1 MSNFGSAATSRGRI
15 SIVFFPKM
23 SGVEWWVGRLNNAF
37 AAPGNIGKYSEYYHK
52 DNNLTLAN
60 WLYQSSD
67 GNFNTRAAGLM
78 TVDMYQVR
86 LASEMGVAVG
96 AVPAAQ
102 NQCARRL
109 V

>member
-52 DNNLTLAN
+52 DNNLT
-60 WLYQSSD
+60 
-67 GNFNTRAAGLM
+67 
-78 TVDMYQVR
+78 
-86 LASEMGVAVG
+86 
-96 AVPAAQ
+96 
-102 NQCARRL
+102 
-109 V
+109 